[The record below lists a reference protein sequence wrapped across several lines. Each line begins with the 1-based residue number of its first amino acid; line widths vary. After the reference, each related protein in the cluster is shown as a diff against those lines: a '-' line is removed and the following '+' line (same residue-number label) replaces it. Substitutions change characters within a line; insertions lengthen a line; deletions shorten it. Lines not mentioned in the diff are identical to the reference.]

1 MIERVKSAMVGLGAG
16 WVLVLMLVLSVVSLA
31 IMLERAWLYWSLRDD
46 VPTLMRDLGRLLRG
60 GDLDGA
66 RKRLEASPSAE
77 AAVVIAGI
85 VEAGMGAEAAE
96 EAMLGASAL
105 QKLKLEKRLTFLGT
119 LGNNAPFIGLL
130 GTVIGIVGA
139 FDELGKQK
147 NATMTAAATQVA
159 PEAVMTNISE
169 ALVATAVGLLVAIP
183 AVAAFNWFQ
192 RIVRATLANTEAL
205 SHVLLAHLKATG
217 TAGADVEAAIETAAA
232 RGDRASKASKSRS
245 PRRTRTTT
253 DGWRRSRRPER
264 RDHGDQ
270 RHPAGRHHARS
281 PHHLHGD
288 GEAHRLEVGA
298 ARSAEGGVGLGHP
311 DGLQHRARRRR
322 HHADRLARRPNDDAI
337 LAQAKAA
344 REKNPELRA
353 IIKADSSVP
362 HGRVIH
368 VLDLLEAGA
377 GREDRLRCLARSTRA
392 CRAPRRRPPRR
403 LPPK

>member
-31 IMLERAWLYWSLRDD
+31 VMLERAWLYWSLRDD
-46 VPTLMRDLGRLLRG
+46 VPGLMRDLGRLLRS

-85 VEAGMGAEAAE
+85 VEAPMGSDAAE

-105 QKLKLEKRLTFLGT
+105 QKMKLEKRLTFLGT

-139 FDELGKQK
+139 FDELGKGNK
-147 NATMTAAATQVA
+147 TGGAVTAAATNVA

-192 RIVRATLANTEAL
+192 RIVRATLANTDAL

-217 TAGADVEAAIETAAA
+217 AGGADVEAAMETAAS
-232 RGDRASKASKSRS
+232 RGDRPSK
-245 PRRTRTTT
+245 TTT
-253 DGWRRSRRPER
+253 TT
-264 RDHGDQ
+264 
-270 RHPAGRHHARS
+270 AR
-281 PHHLHGD
+281 
-288 GEAHRLEVGA
+288 A
-298 ARSAEGGVGLGHP
+298 
-311 DGLQHRARRRR
+311 
-322 HHADRLARRPNDDAI
+322 
-337 LAQAKAA
+337 AKAP
-344 REKNPELRA
+344 KD
-353 IIKADSSVP
+353 AD
-362 HGRVIH
+362 
-368 VLDLLEAGA
+368 DN
-377 GREDRLRCLARSTRA
+377 
-392 CRAPRRRPPRR
+392 
-403 LPPK
+403 